1 MKNDNLCM
9 IAGQTKPDEYG
20 NETLGIIDL
29 LKKDDL
35 NINNQQGSIVL
46 HVAKMP
52 VPKKLKHFTRVT
64 SHIVSGALQPD
75 ENKKSLAKRLNTN
88 AASLSTGSS
97 ARKITRNLAL
107 VLLMSQKKL
116 PTADEAGHILM
127 QLGHPGLFVST
138 ARNDENRR
146 NWILRK
152 ILEHAQER
160 PDGYNNWLEFTNL
173 ALAHLG
179 MPQLSRHISSTS
191 LTEDDKRLCESWR
204 NSFPVSYN
212 DFTAPRHKYLKLFRE
227 ISDLD
232 GYGGKT
238 EAFCCLQN
246 KANEIWNQSLGCNS
260 SEQER
265 ITDET
270 IRNMFGTE
278 TNENTHV
285 SRDVLI
291 CVSIALGCT
300 LEQTNNLLFDDH
312 RALLYPNQSN
322 QQEVYWV
329 RCLCENENSPLA
341 QRIRELKQNGR

>member
-1 MKNDNLCM
+1 MENDYLCM
-9 IAGQTKPDEYG
+9 IPGQNKPDKYG
-20 NETLGIIDL
+20 TETLGIIDL

-116 PTADEAGHILM
+116 PTAKEAGHILM
-127 QLGHPGLFVST
+127 QLGHPGLFVAT

-146 NWILRK
+146 NWILRE
-152 ILEHAQER
+152 ILEYAQKH
-160 PDGYNNWLEFTNL
+160 PDGSNNWLEFTNL
-173 ALAHLG
+173 ALDILD
-179 MPQLSRHISSTS
+179 MPQLSRHTSSTR
-191 LTEDDKRLCESWR
+191 LTDEDKSRCESWSA
-204 NSFPVSYN
+204 SFPVSYN

-227 ISDLD
+227 INDMD

-238 EAFCCLQN
+238 EAFCYLQN
-246 KANEIWNQSLGCNS
+246 KANEIWNQSLGSNP
-260 SEQER
+260 SEQEDR

-270 IRNMFGTE
+270 IRNMFGAE

-300 LEQTNNLLFDDH
+300 LEQTNSLLFDDH

-329 RCLCENENSPLA
+329 RCLCENENSPRPA
-341 QRIRELKQNGR
+341 NP